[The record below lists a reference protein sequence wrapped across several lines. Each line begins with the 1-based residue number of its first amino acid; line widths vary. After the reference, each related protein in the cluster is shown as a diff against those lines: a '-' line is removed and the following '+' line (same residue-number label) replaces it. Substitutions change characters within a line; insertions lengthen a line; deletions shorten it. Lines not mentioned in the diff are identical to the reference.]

1 MTHFLLTVFDAPTTR
16 DNYNKHIET
25 QALLEREMRLQAG
38 INSIATSAPLWGLI
52 VNCCQCEELR
62 DEHLSVLFVP
72 QKNAKTGEPKWT
84 IRPSEKSSSSQ

>member
-38 INSIATSAPLWGLI
+38 INSIATSAPLGFRAHLGEKFHRFRYLYVFMEYLTIFCALI
-52 VNCCQCEELR
+52 MLTMT
-62 DEHLSVLFVP
+62 L
-72 QKNAKTGEPKWT
+72 G
-84 IRPSEKSSSSQ
+84 